1 MNMTKS
7 SGRGEKLKA
16 IRKAE
21 GMTQKAFAELTGVPF
36 GTIRNYESGQF
47 DVGLKVI
54 DAVLEIDRFEKY
66 MLWLMKGKTNP
77 GLGQIAPP
85 LSLDGSECS
94 AGNLASI
101 KTTQKSHR

>member
-1 MNMTKS
+1 MTKS

-21 GMTQKAFAELTGVPF
+21 GMTQKEFAKLTGVPF
-36 GTIRNYESGQF
+36 GTIRNYEAGQF

-54 DAVLEIDRFEKY
+54 DAVLEVDRLEKY

-77 GLGQIAPP
+77 GLGQIAPS
-85 LSLDGSECS
+85 LSLDGSERS
-94 AGNLASI
+94 EGNPASI